1 MSEAALVRDREE
13 EPARDLARRAAVSEE
28 AVALLRSAVVVDL
41 HLETFIPPRLWG
53 YDLHRS
59 HAGLPPWGRFFGH
72 LDLPRVHRGGLGV
85 AMWSIATNILRG
97 AAGRA
102 GILQQNLAAL
112 RASLGRDPRVAIVTT
127 RSELDHARARGQHAA
142 LLAVQGGNAF
152 EHRLEG
158 GRIECEL
165 VDPSASLT
173 RVTVVHL
180 SSSSLGGTS
189 GPLRFGAPTGL
200 SDAGRAMVRA
210 LDRSRVFVDLA
221 HVSEPGFWDAMA
233 VHDPALPALVTHT
246 GMRSVHDVWRNID
259 DRQARAIA
267 DTGGCIGII
276 FHAAFLGPSWGARR
290 ARDGRAV
297 LTHLDAAIR
306 AGGEHSAALGS
317 DYDGFILPPPE
328 LRDGELAYVRLVQH
342 MLEARWSEERIRN
355 VLGLNFLRSFEGLRP

>member
-1 MSEAALVRDREE
+1 VILFRLSLMREAAIVQERDLPR
-13 EPARDLARRAAVSEE
+13 PDLARRAGVSEE

-72 LDLPRVHRGGLGV
+72 LDLPRVHSSGLGV

-97 AAGRA
+97 ASGRA
-102 GILQQNLAAL
+102 EVLQANVEAL
-112 RASLGRDPRVAIVTT
+112 RASLLRDPRVAIVTT
-127 RSELDHARARGQHAA
+127 RGELEDARARGLHAA

-152 EHRLEG
+152 EHRVEG
-158 GRIECEL
+158 GRVACTF
-165 VDPSASLT
+165 VDPSRAIT

-189 GPLRFGAPTGL
+189 SPLRVGAPTGL

-210 LDRSRVFVDLA
+210 LDEARVFVDLA
-221 HVSEPGFWDAMA
+221 HVSEPGFWD
-233 VHDPALPALVTHT
+233 ALPALVTHT

-276 FHAAFLGPSWGARR
+276 FHAAFLGPSWGPRR

-297 LTHLDAAIR
+297 IAHLEAAIR
-306 AGGEHSAALGS
+306 AGGEHAAALGS
-317 DYDGFILPPPE
+317 DYDGFILPPAE
-328 LRDGELAYVRLVQH
+328 LRDGELAYARLVQH

-355 VLGLNFLRSFEGLRP
+355 VLGLNFLRSFERLRP